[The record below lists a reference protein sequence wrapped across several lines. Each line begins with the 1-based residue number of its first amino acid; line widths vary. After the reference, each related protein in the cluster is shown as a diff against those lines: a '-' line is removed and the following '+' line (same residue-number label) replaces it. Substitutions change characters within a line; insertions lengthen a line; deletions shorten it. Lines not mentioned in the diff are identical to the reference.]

1 MSLAPGTR
9 LGRWTVERLLARK
22 PHGVAYRV
30 VGDQGE
36 GGRAEEIELP
46 PDFSPRDRLELEAA
60 VRSLQALQH
69 PSLAPLLQLEL
80 TESRV
85 YLFWLETPGFWLAT
99 RVRWSDNPPTYQ
111 EVNQWAGQALT
122 VAEQLWQAGHP
133 LASDSLRPEAWVLRE
148 DGVLVLVDPG
158 LDRLIWHEHVPPSLM
173 ASFQAFGH
181 LLESWTRSSQALATS
196 FSWVMGR
203 CLSGRADQNYADFA
217 GLRQGLEERGRV
229 VMMERQVGR
238 TPPLQGFRIPWLDS
252 RRQRVT
258 PLVLTAAGLVLIA
271 FLGAWSWLSR
281 PLPPRQAAGVA
292 VAVGSQ
298 LLVYDLESSR
308 WTREVGFASPVSAL
322 TGASGRLYLTR
333 EQASTVEVL
342 DDRTFRASRL
352 TTDGTA
358 DELELSPGG
367 EWLFVMQRERRSLL
381 VIRCPDRASY
391 LIPLTRF
398 VDRTLPAGDTDRP
411 LALLSEPE
419 LGALRL
425 VALEDL
431 RLVHKRLIPLSGP
444 IGPAQQGGWWLAQGS
459 KLVRLDER
467 LAPVERLQAG
477 GNVRSLSSGLAM
489 LENRVVA
496 LDLPEHPASPL
507 LPGTPVC
514 ATRDE
519 AGRFWVG
526 LRDPHLLVRLSPD
539 LHEIEVRLELPEAP
553 VGVVWLPSKKN

>member
-1 MSLAPGTR
+1 MSLAPGSR

-22 PHGVAYRV
+22 PHGVVYRV

-46 PDFSPRDRLELEAA
+46 PDFSPQDQLELREA

-80 TESRV
+80 TESRA
-85 YLFWLETPGFWLAT
+85 YLFWLETPGFWLET
-99 RVRWSDNPPTYQ
+99 RVRWSDRPPTYQ

-158 LDRLIWHEHVPPSLM
+158 LDRLLWNESVPPDLM

-181 LLESWTRSSQALATS
+181 LLESWTRGSQALTTS
-196 FSWVMGR
+196 FSWIMGR
-203 CLSGRADQNYADFA
+203 CLSERGDQNYADFA

-229 VMMERQVGR
+229 LTGERQVGR

-292 VAVGSQ
+292 VAVGSR
-298 LLVYDLESSR
+298 LLVYDLECNR
-308 WTREVGFASPVSAL
+308 WTRKLDFASPVTAL
-322 TGASGRLYLTR
+322 AGAAGRLYMTR
-333 EQASTVEVL
+333 EQAAAVEVL
-342 DDRTFRASRL
+342 DDSTFRASRL

-358 DELELSPGG
+358 DLLELSPGG
-367 EWLFVMQRERRSLL
+367 EWLFVLQKEKSSLL
-381 VIRCPDRASY
+381 VIRCPDQATY
-391 LIPLTRF
+391 LLPVSRF
-398 VDRTLPAGDTDRP
+398 VQRALPARGSAKL
-411 LALLSEPE
+411 LALLAEPE
-419 LGALRL
+419 MRALSL
-425 VALEDL
+425 VSVEDGRTREKTEL
-431 RLVHKRLIPLSGP
+431 SFSGP
-444 IGPAQQGGWWLAQGS
+444 VVPAAGEGWWVARGR
-459 KLVRLDER
+459 VVIRLDAS
-467 LAPVERLQAG
+467 LTVVEHHEPG
-477 GNVRSLSSGLAM
+477 GTVHSLISGLAL
-489 LENRVVA
+489 LEDRVVA
-496 LDLPEHPASPL
+496 LDLPEHPASLL

-514 ATRDE
+514 AARDE
-519 AGRFWVG
+519 KGGFWVG